1 MNGCWDGPIPEPQV
15 RTIEDMRD
23 VLADPDCTSDQP
35 LYFMY
40 RDLARSRSD
49 REWLRQHHLRYDIT
63 VIPARVLC
71 GEYVKTKGH
80 YHPRNAAGEYYPEV
94 YEVLKGRG
102 HYLLQT
108 CTADDVVMIE
118 ASIGEKVL
126 IPPGYGHVTI
136 NPGREELVMANLVSS
151 DFSSDY
157 GPYVERRGAAYY
169 EMEGGALVKNPR
181 YPDAPPVRCCDPVE
195 VPEFG
200 IRRGC
205 GLYDLVGQPH
215 SVAFLNRPE
224 EFMEIMVGALRRV
237 PQRGRR

>member
-1 MNGCWDGPIPEPQV
+1 MNGYWDGPIPEPQV

-23 VLADPDCTSDQP
+23 VLADPGCTSDQP

-40 RDLARSRSD
+40 RDLARSKSD
-49 REWLRQHHLRYDIT
+49 WDWLRQHHLRYDIT

-80 YHPRNAAGEYYPEV
+80 YHPRNPAGEYYPEI

-108 CTADDVVMIE
+108 NTADDVVMIE
-118 ASIGEKVL
+118 AHAGEKVL

-136 NPGREELVMANLVSS
+136 NPGDEDLVMANLVSS
-151 DFSSDY
+151 EFSSDY
-157 GPYVERRGAAYY
+157 GPYVERHGAAYY
-169 EMEGGALVKNPR
+169 EMEGGALVKNPH
-181 YPDAPPVRCCDPVE
+181 YPPVPPVRHCDPVE
-195 VPEFG
+195 IQELG
-200 IRRGC
+200 IERGV
-205 GLYDLVGQPH
+205 GLYDLVGRSR

-224 EFMEIMVGALRRV
+224 DYREITAGALRKI
-237 PQRGRR
+237 Q